1 MSCLV
6 KRTLLHIPGQSG
18 HRIRFESGH
27 RIQSKAATE
36 SGMNSATESNL
47 KTATFQAEPELE
59 FEKPKT

>member
-1 MSCLV
+1 MSCL
-6 KRTLLHIPGQSG
+6 LLHIPGQSG

>member
-1 MSCLV
+1 MI
-6 KRTLLHIPGQSG
+6 RFRMHIPGQSG